1 MIPCVGAICDG
12 NRTCNYRGGR
22 EHFLE
27 NGGRAIRGG
36 NGFGGQRIAGAI
48 CSKGEIINTVVY
60 WNGAKAFRIKKR
72 STCWRIIDFQRHGL
86 IAIDKISLAVGKNPL
101 VVDFRRNGEGEA
113 GGEPCGGECGLNR
126 FHGGLVQGFWISS
139 RIKYFDL
146 SVRVVNWGSSFAGV
160 KVMDFNEPS
169 PPTDRTKDQ
178 VCKSVLKNN
187 R

>member
-1 MIPCVGAICDG
+1 M
-12 NRTCNYRGGR
+12 
-22 EHFLE
+22 ES
-27 NGGRAIRGG
+27 GGRAICGG
-36 NGFGGQRIAGAI
+36 HSFGGQRVAGTVG
-48 CSKGEIINTVVY
+48 SKREIINTVVY
-60 WNGAKAFRIKKR
+60 RHRAEAFRIEKHAA
-72 STCWRIIDFQRHGL
+72 CGRIIDFQRHGL
-86 IAIDKISLAVGKNPL
+86 IAINQISLAIGENSL
-101 VVDFRRNGEGEA
+101 VVDFRRNGESEA
-113 GGEPCGGECGLNR
+113 GSEPCGGECGLSR

-146 SVRVVNWGSSFAGV
+146 SVRVANWGSSFAGV